1 MKQGQQKKKLRLQAE
16 RLWKELVI
24 KQANGVCEICGK
36 TASIA
41 HHFVPRS
48 QSGILKFNPKNGIC
62 ICLSC
67 HFAHHTKSDPYIH
80 DCIIRKRGQVWADS
94 LYLIRN
100 QPIESSYKS
109 IRFYEGIIAGLKNEL
124 LHAD

>member
-80 DCIIRKRGQVWADS
+80 DCIIR
-94 LYLIRN
+94 N